1 MSRQPSRT
9 DGPCVQLDIADGLA
23 TITLN
28 RPANGNAIDL
38 ALARALMESLHAC
51 EQHPGVRA
59 ISLCGAGRL
68 FCAGGDLAA
77 IQSHGDAAPAYV
89 RSLLAYLHE
98 AISAIA
104 RIPVPVVARVHGAA
118 AGAGLALACSC
129 DLVVAARSSRFLMA
143 YSKVVL
149 TPDGSSTWFLPRL
162 IGTRRA
168 LELALTNRELTAAE
182 ALDWGLVN
190 EVVADAALD
199 DRIARLTADLVAGP
213 SGAFGETKRLLRSS
227 LNESL
232 ETQMVREMQSITAAF
247 ATAEARE
254 GLAAFLEKRPPN
266 FRL

>member
-1 MSRQPSRT
+1 VSGADDAP
-9 DGPCVQLDIADGLA
+9 VQLEIGDGLA
-23 TITLN
+23 AITLN

-38 ALARALMESLHAC
+38 GLAKALMEALHAC
-51 EQHPGVRA
+51 EQDPAVRA
-59 ISLCGAGRL
+59 VSLRGAGRL

-77 IQSHGDAAPAYV
+77 IQGQGAAAPAYV

-129 DLVVAARSSRFLMA
+129 DLVVAAQSSRFLMA
-143 YSKVVL
+143 YSKVGL

-162 IGTRRA
+162 IGMRRA
-168 LELALTNRELTAAE
+168 LELALTNRELSAVE

-190 EVVADAALD
+190 EAVPDAELD
-199 DRIARLTADLVAGP
+199 GRIARLTADLIAGP
-213 SGAFGETKRLLRSS
+213 SGAFGQAKRLLRTS

-232 ETQMVREMQSITAAF
+232 ETQMVREMQAITAAI